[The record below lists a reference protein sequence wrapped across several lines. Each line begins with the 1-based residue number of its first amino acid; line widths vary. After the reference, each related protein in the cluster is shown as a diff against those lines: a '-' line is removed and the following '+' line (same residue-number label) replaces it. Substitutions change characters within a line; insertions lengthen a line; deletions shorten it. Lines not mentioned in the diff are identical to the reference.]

1 MAVGSAVAPTVAV
14 AAAGCAGLGGGGN
27 SGSGRAGGG
36 GTAAHRFGLDAKGWT
51 IRQRLRHH
59 PQRLPGHAHHHEAV
73 GLGVVFVQH
82 DGVILIL
89 EDAGSL
95 HRWDISKTNQ
105 SKVAKNGKVD
115 KAEGQEDP
123 RLIPSS
129 SLLLD
134 LKW

>member
-1 MAVGSAVAPTVAV
+1 MLALIIGDVVKHSLKDGGRVPGIAQHVVAV
-14 AAAGCAGLGGGGN
+14 HKGKEP
-27 SGSGRAGGG
+27 GRAGVVL
-36 GTAAHRFGLDAKGWT
+36 ASLLIQHPFGVSKSTL
-51 IRQRLRHH
+51 
-59 PQRLPGHAHHHEAV
+59 HEAV